1 MLSLTFKLMF
11 VYRFYLKQLHKL
23 TALSDSTSSGQIPV
37 LSVHV
42 VSSTTGIV
50 AQPNTKIFYPQWGL
64 LIHLELDKGTKEVK
78 YVISISV
85 QLHWSSNEST
95 AESVSEKRFCL
106 FSHTNTA
113 AFKPIILC
121 EILKFSFTSLWK
133 QMEKDILWTVRYISI
148 RSPRTMNVH
157 ITLKSY
163 KPNKTNVRARKQH
176 RVQ

>member
-64 LIHLELDKGTKEVK
+64 LIHLATVHNLSRRLFHLLQLRDEVPEPGLGDN
-78 YVISISV
+78 VV
-85 QLHWSSNEST
+85 R
-95 AESVSEKRFCL
+95 SEDP
-106 FSHTNTA
+106 H
-113 AFKPIILC
+113 P
-121 EILKFSFTSLWK
+121 
-133 QMEKDILWTVRYISI
+133 V
-148 RSPRTMNVH
+148 
-157 ITLKSY
+157 
-163 KPNKTNVRARKQH
+163 
-176 RVQ
+176 

>member
-1 MLSLTFKLMF
+1 MF

-78 YVISISV
+78 YIISISV
-85 QLHWSSNEST
+85 QLH
-95 AESVSEKRFCL
+95 
-106 FSHTNTA
+106 
-113 AFKPIILC
+113 
-121 EILKFSFTSLWK
+121 
-133 QMEKDILWTVRYISI
+133 
-148 RSPRTMNVH
+148 
-157 ITLKSY
+157 
-163 KPNKTNVRARKQH
+163 
-176 RVQ
+176 